1 MVESKKE
8 RNEGERKREEKGK
21 KRKEENEKERERKR
35 KKEKEEKEER
45 NRRRETEE
53 KRQESRLDF
62 LSSWLTRLSWSDF
75 LPKILIRLLMVP
87 IISVPLSRRIFFIFF
102 CANEYTYGYLKF
114 IYAVASENWR

>member
-1 MVESKKE
+1 MPSTP
-8 RNEGERKREEKGK
+8 EGSVP
-21 KRKEENEKERERKR
+21 KR
-35 KKEKEEKEER
+35 KKERGKGRKKKEEKEER

-75 LPKILIRLLMVP
+75 LPKILIRLLRVP
-87 IISVPLSRRIFFIFF
+87 IISVAYSRRIFLFFF

>member
-8 RNEGERKREEKGK
+8 RNEGERKRE
-21 KRKEENEKERERKR
+21 R
-35 KKEKEEKEER
+35 KKEKREKKRTRKKERGKGRKKKEGKEEI

-75 LPKILIRLLMVP
+75 LPKILIRLLRVP
-87 IISVPLSRRIFFIFF
+87 IISVPFSRRIFLFF
-102 CANEYTYGYLKF
+102 FVQMSIPT
-114 IYAVASENWR
+114 VT